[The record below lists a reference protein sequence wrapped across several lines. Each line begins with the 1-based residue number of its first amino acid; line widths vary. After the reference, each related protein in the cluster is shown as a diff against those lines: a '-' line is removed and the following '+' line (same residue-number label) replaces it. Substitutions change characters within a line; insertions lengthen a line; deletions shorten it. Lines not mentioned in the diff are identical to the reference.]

1 MVKDLFMFAGFN
13 ENSQIVWFKIIYS
26 KKPGSLSLITDF
38 LEKENAFIMFGHL
51 DNITQ
56 KTGEYLIYTEL
67 NENINPDDLAQKI
80 QNIEVVSE
88 VDYGISK
95 YGMIYSVDFPLN
107 VIGVRGVMA
116 RALTI
121 VDIIKTLNQSV
132 PHAEGLLT
140 VSGLKG
146 GIHAAKYFKS
156 IMPINDSNYASVL
169 AELYRAV
176 GWGIL
181 EIECDPK
188 TYEGK
193 IIVKDSFIADVY
205 GSADQPVCAFMSGYF
220 AGYLTDYFGKN
231 ISVREVSCKVTGKKV
246 CEHVISLAPSSVSQE
261 YQLRGIH
268 SDQAT

>member
-1 MVKDLFMFAGFN
+1 MVKDLFTSAGFN
-13 ENSQIVWFKIIYS
+13 EGSQIVWFKIIYS
-26 KKPGSLSLITDF
+26 KEPGSLSLISDF
-38 LEKENAFIMFGHL
+38 LEKENISIIFGHL

-56 KTGEYLIYTEL
+56 SSGEYSVFTEL
-67 NENINPDDLAQKI
+67 KKDIDLEGLVQKI
-80 QNIEVVSE
+80 KDLKIVSGIE
-88 VDYGISK
+88 YGISE
-95 YGMIYSVDFPLN
+95 YGMIHSVDFPLN

-121 VDIIKTLNQSV
+121 VDIIKTLNESV

-140 VSGLKG
+140 LSGLKG

-156 IMPINDSNYASVL
+156 IMPLNDSNYGNVL
-169 AELYRAV
+169 AELYRGV

-181 EIECDPK
+181 EIECNPE

-205 GSADQPVCAFMSGYF
+205 GASDQPVCAFMSGYF
-220 AGYLTDYFGKN
+220 AGYLTEYFGKN
-231 ISVREVSCKVTGKKV
+231 ISVREISCKATGKKV
-246 CEHVISLAPSSVSQE
+246 CEHIVSLAPSSISQE
-261 YQLRGIH
+261 DQTRGKH

>member
-1 MVKDLFMFAGFN
+1 MVRDLFMFAGFN

-26 KKPGSLSLITDF
+26 KEPGSLSLITDF

-56 KTGEYLIYTEL
+56 KTGEYSVFTEL
-67 NENINPDDLAQKI
+67 NEDINPEDLARKI
-80 QNIEVVSE
+80 RGLEAVSE
-88 VDYGISK
+88 VEYGISK
-95 YGMIYSVDFPLN
+95 YGMISSVDFPLN

-121 VDIIKTLNQSV
+121 VDIIKTLNESV

-140 VSGLKG
+140 ISGLKG

-156 IMPINDSNYASVL
+156 IMPINDSNFASVL

-193 IIVKDSFIADVY
+193 IIVNDSFIADVY
-205 GSADQPVCAFMSGYF
+205 GASDQPVCAFMSGYF

-231 ISVREVSCKVTGKKV
+231 ISVREVSCKATGKKV
-246 CEHVISLAPSSVSQE
+246 CEHIISLAPSGASQE
-261 YQLRGIH
+261 YQLRG
-268 SDQAT
+268 DTR

>member
-1 MVKDLFMFAGFN
+1 MVRDLFMFAGFN
-13 ENSQIVWFKIIYS
+13 ESSQIVWFKIIYS
-26 KKPGSLSLITDF
+26 KEPGSLSLITDF

-56 KTGEYLIYTEL
+56 KTGEYSVFTEL
-67 NENINPDDLAQKI
+67 NEDVDPENLAQKI
-80 QNIEVVSE
+80 KDLEVVSE
-88 VDYGISK
+88 VEYGISK

-121 VDIIKTLNQSV
+121 VDIIKTLNESV
-132 PHAEGLLT
+132 AHAEGLLT
-140 VSGLKG
+140 ISGLKG
-146 GIHAAKYFKS
+146 GSHAAKYFKS
-156 IMPINDSNYASVL
+156 ILTLNDSNFANVL

-181 EIECDPK
+181 EIECNPE

-205 GSADQPVCAFMSGYF
+205 GGSEQPVCAFMSGYF
-220 AGYLTDYFGKN
+220 AGYLTEYFGKN
-231 ISVREVSCKVTGKKV
+231 ISVREVSCKATGKKV
-246 CEHVISLAPSSVSQE
+246 CEHVISLAPSGAIQE
-261 YQLRGIH
+261 YQLRGE
-268 SDQAT
+268 TR

>member
-1 MVKDLFMFAGFN
+1 MVRDLFMFAGFN
-13 ENSQIVWFKIIYS
+13 EDSQIVWFKIIYS
-26 KKPGSLSLITDF
+26 KEPGSLSLITDF
-38 LEKENAFIMFGHL
+38 LEKENAFVMFGHL
-51 DNITQ
+51 DNTTQ
-56 KTGEYLIYTEL
+56 KTGEYSVFTEL
-67 NENINPDDLAQKI
+67 KKDINPEDLAQKI
-80 QNIEVVSE
+80 KSLEVVSDVE
-88 VDYGISK
+88 YGISK

-121 VDIIKTLNQSV
+121 VDIIKTLNESV

-156 IMPINDSNYASVL
+156 IMPLNDSNYASVL
-169 AELYRAV
+169 AELYRGV

-193 IIVKDSFIADVY
+193 IIVKDSFIADMY
-205 GSADQPVCAFMSGYF
+205 GAADQPVCAFMSGYF
-220 AGYLTDYFGKN
+220 AGYMTEYFGQA
-231 ISVREVSCKVTGKKV
+231 ISVREVSCKATGKKF
-246 CEHVISLAPSSVSQE
+246 CEHIISPVTSGGTGQE
-261 YQLRGIH
+261 YQLRG
-268 SDQAT
+268 DTR

>member
-1 MVKDLFMFAGFN
+1 MVRDLFMFAGLN
-13 ENSQIVWFKIIYS
+13 ERSQIVWFKIIYS
-26 KKPGSLSLITDF
+26 KEPGSLSSIINF

-56 KTGEYLIYTEL
+56 KTGEYSVFIEL
-67 NENINPDDLAQKI
+67 DKNIDPEDFARKI
-80 QNIEVVSE
+80 KELDVVSE
-88 VDYGISK
+88 VEYGISK
-95 YGMIYSVDFPLN
+95 YRMIYSADFPLN
-107 VIGVRGVMA
+107 VVGVRGVAA

-121 VDIIKTLNQSV
+121 VDIIKTLNQNV

-140 VSGLKG
+140 MSGLKG
-146 GIHAAKYFKS
+146 GIHSAKYFKS
-156 IMPINDSNYASVL
+156 ILNLNDSNFADVL

-188 TYEGK
+188 TYQGK

-205 GSADQPVCAFMSGYF
+205 GGSDQPVCAFMSGYF

-231 ISVREVSCKVTGKKV
+231 ISVREVSCKATGKNV
-246 CEHVISLAPSSVSQE
+246 CEHIISPAPSGGTGQE
-261 YQLRGIH
+261 YQLRGE
-268 SDQAT
+268 TR

>member
-1 MVKDLFMFAGFN
+1 MVRDLFMFAGFN
-13 ENSQIVWFKIIYS
+13 ESSQIAWFKIIYS
-26 KKPGSLSLITDF
+26 KEPGSLSLITDF

-56 KTGEYLIYTEL
+56 KAGEYSVFTEL
-67 NENINPDDLAQKI
+67 NEDVDPGNLAQKI
-80 QNIEVVSE
+80 KSLEVVSE
-88 VDYGISK
+88 VEYGISK

-107 VIGVRGVMA
+107 VIGVRGVAA

-121 VDIIKTLNQSV
+121 VDIIKTLNENV
-132 PHAEGLLT
+132 AHAEGLLT
-140 VSGLKG
+140 ISGLKG

-156 IMPINDSNYASVL
+156 IMPLNDSNFANVL

-181 EIECDPK
+181 EIDCNPE

-205 GSADQPVCAFMSGYF
+205 GASEQPVCAFMSGYF
-220 AGYLTDYFGKN
+220 AGYLTEYFGKN
-231 ISVREVSCKVTGKKV
+231 ISVREVSCKATGKKV
-246 CEHVISLAPSSVSQE
+246 CEHIISLAPSGSSQE
-261 YQLRGIH
+261 YQIRG
-268 SDQAT
+268 DPR